1 MANYDDAGRELVR
14 FSPAFRSGE
23 LQVPPGLTM
32 LHSLT
37 GFLDAGAA
45 GALAVNE
52 MLTELPSTV
61 VAEFDLDVL
70 YDYRARRPRM
80 TFLTDHYGQMEM
92 PQLQV
97 LLMKDTVGDPFLLLT
112 GPEPDFRWQA
122 FAASVTQV
130 ARVLQP
136 ELVVGMHAIPWP
148 APHTRPVQLTRHSA
162 TRSLV
167 GDQVPMVGDIEV
179 PGHVAGLLEITLA
192 EAGFTTMGFAAH
204 VPHYVSATEYPPAGH
219 ALLHAVEQ
227 ATGLVL
233 PATLE
238 LRASEA
244 AAEIDSQ
251 VGQSGELSE
260 ILNVLEQQYDQRVMQ
275 VEVDADDIAAQVEQF
290 LADREEQGD
299 A

>member
-1 MANYDDAGRELVR
+1 MVNYDDAGRDLVR
-14 FSPAFRSGE
+14 FSPAFRSGH
-23 LQVPPGLTM
+23 LHVPAGLTM

-52 MLTELPSTV
+52 MLTELPSEQ

-80 TFLTDHYGQMEM
+80 TFLTDHYGDLEF

-97 LLMKDTVGDPFLLLT
+97 LQMRDAVGAPFLLLT

-122 FAASVTQV
+122 FAASVSQV

-136 ELVVGMHAIPWP
+136 SMVVGMHAIPWP
-148 APHTRPVQLTRHSA
+148 APHTRPVQLTKHSA
-162 TRSLV
+162 TPELL
-167 GDQVPMVGDIEV
+167 GEHVPMVGDIEV
-179 PGHVAGLLEITLA
+179 PGHVAGMLEISLA
-192 EAGFTTMGFAAH
+192 RDGFTTMGFAAH
-204 VPHYVSATEYPPAGH
+204 VPHYVAGTEYPAAGQ
-219 ALLHAVEQ
+219 ALLSAVEET
-227 ATGLVL
+227 TGLAL
-233 PATLE
+233 PNTLE

-244 AAEIDSQ
+244 NAEIDSQ
-251 VGQSGELSE
+251 VSQSGELSE
-260 ILNVLEQQYDQRVMQ
+260 ILGVLEQQYDSRLM
-275 VEVDADDIAAQVEQF
+275 EVDADDIAAQVEQF
-290 LADREEQGD
+290 LAEREDEGD